1 MIAKR
6 HRDTKIVH
14 FKRWANTSYAVF
26 CSIGKVVSIGN
37 VSGILKKLI
46 TVKSSLFNDLHK
58 ISADLTGLFTED
70 EDWAVLGCDI
80 DYFELFD
87 NLAPASTTSKLEV
100 GGPSEDLRYS
110 YYHKSIRRP
119 VMGLF
124 LLTPSGFFFI

>member
-1 MIAKR
+1 
-6 HRDTKIVH
+6 
-14 FKRWANTSYAVF
+14 
-26 CSIGKVVSIGN
+26 VVSIGN
-37 VSGILKKLI
+37 VSGILEKLV
-46 TVKSSLFNDLHK
+46 TVKSSLLNHLHK
-58 ISADLTGLFTED
+58 IADGSAGLSTED

-80 DYFELFD
+80 DFFELFD

-124 LLTPSGFFFI
+124 LLTPSGVFFLFNENLNQ